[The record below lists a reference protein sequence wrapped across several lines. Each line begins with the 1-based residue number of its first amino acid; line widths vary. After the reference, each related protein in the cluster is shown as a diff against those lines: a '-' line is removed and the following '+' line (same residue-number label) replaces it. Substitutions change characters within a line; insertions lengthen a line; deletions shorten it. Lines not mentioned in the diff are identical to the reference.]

1 MRAAAI
7 IVSMKKG
14 TRGFTLLELM
24 VALGVLVIL
33 MLVTLPNYIDR
44 MVRDQV
50 TEAMTLAAIAKP
62 AIEAAWLAGTPLPA
76 DNAAAGLPAPD
87 KIVNQRVL
95 SVTVADGAI
104 NIRFGNHAHQALQ
117 GLVLTLRPAVV
128 EDARIVPVTWLCGT
142 AAPPG
147 KMTAE
152 GVNLTSVPKKFLP
165 LACR

>member
-1 MRAAAI
+1 
-7 IVSMKKG
+7 MKKG
-14 TRGFTLLELM
+14 RRGFTLIELM
-24 VALGVLVIL
+24 VALAVLVIL
-33 MLVTLPNYIDR
+33 MLATMPSYIDR
-44 MVRDQV
+44 LVRDQV
-50 TEAMTLAAIAKP
+50 TEALSLAEIAKP
-62 AIEAAWLAGTPLPA
+62 AIEAAWRAGTPLPA
-76 DNAAAGLPAPD
+76 DNAAAGLPPPE

-95 SVTVADGAI
+95 SVSVTDGAI

-128 EDARIVPVTWLCGT
+128 EGAPIVPVTWLCGT

-152 GVNLTSVPKKFLP
+152 GTNQTSVPKKFLP